1 MDGLHVEG
9 VAEDELDAFPAAQ
22 IGEPVPGE
30 DALDGNDEVVA
41 VGGDGFEERLGAAP
55 EILLEQ
61 DLAFAVEEAQ
71 VHGLGVQ
78 IDPAVVL
85 MGLGVE
91 SHGSS
96 PERTVVSDPS
106 SLLRVE

>member
-1 MDGLHVEG
+1 VDGLHVEG
-9 VAEDELDAFPAAQ
+9 VAEDELDPFPPAQ

-30 DALDGNDEVVA
+30 DALDGDDEVVA
-41 VGGDGFEERLGAAP
+41 ERGDGLKERLGAAP

-61 DLAFAVEEAQ
+61 DLAFSIEDAQ
-71 VHGLGVQ
+71 VHGLGVK

-85 MGLGVE
+85 MSLGVE

-96 PERTVVSDPS
+96 PERTGVSDPS